1 MTKYIFSIIS
11 MLTLIISLVGCNEE
25 IELSTDFQETAV
37 IYGLLDQSEQI
48 HYIKINR
55 AFIGPGSSIDIA
67 QIPDSSY
74 FKNVEAKI
82 TEQGGS
88 NRVWYL
94 RDTVIGNKDPN
105 GVFYAP
111 EQKLYYFDTKTNPLN
126 ASYTYKLT
134 VTIDKGLASEFIVTG
149 QTALVNNIALQ
160 SSATFRLGLID
171 NNNLYKSTSL
181 NINSG
186 TATTVNAKFNMIVNE
201 YIGSSFDSITIPWNI
216 DEVDAGTTTNM
227 SINFN
232 GQTFYEVMKN
242 GVTNNPAITKRNF
255 KALKVVLTGGTADL
269 HNYILV
275 NKPSSSISQSK
286 PTFTNLTSNST
297 KNKVVGLFSARQT
310 VTYYIPFQKVGDSYY
325 RLLDVKSTKELCSG
339 NYTTYEY
346 KFCSI
351 HTNDMAETFY
361 CQ

>member
-25 IELSTDFQETAV
+25 INLSTDFQETAV

-67 QIPDSSY
+67 KIPDSSY

-82 TEQGGS
+82 TELGGT
-88 NRVWYL
+88 NRVWTL
-94 RDTVIGNKDPN
+94 RDTIVGNKDQN
-105 GVFYAP
+105 GLFYAP
-111 EQKLYYFDTKTNPLN
+111 DQKLYYFDTKTNPLN
-126 ASYTYKLT
+126 AAYSYKLT
-134 VTIDKGLASEFIVTG
+134 VTIDKGLSSEFIITG
-149 QTALVNNIALQ
+149 QTSLVNNIALQ
-160 SSATFRLGLID
+160 SSATFKLGLID
-171 NNNLYKSTSL
+171 NNNLYKSTAL
-181 NINSG
+181 NLNSG

-201 YIGSSFDSITIPWNI
+201 YIGTNFDSISIPWNI
-216 DEVDAGTTTNM
+216 NELDAGTTTDMTMNL
-227 SINFN
+227 N
-232 GQTFYEVMKN
+232 GQTFYEVIKN
-242 GVTNNPAITKRNF
+242 GITNNPAITKRNL
-255 KALKVVLTGGTADL
+255 KAIKIVLTGGSSDL

-286 PTFTNLTSNST
+286 PTYTNLISNSA

-310 VTYYIPFQKVGDSYY
+310 VTYYFPFQKVIEPNY
-325 RLLDVKSTKELCSG
+325 RLLDLKSTKELCNGS
-339 NYTTYEY
+339 YTTYDY
-346 KFCSI
+346 KFCSQ
-351 HTNDMAETFY
+351 HTNDMGELFY

>member
-25 IELSTDFQETAV
+25 IELSTDFQETAI

-67 QIPDSSY
+67 KIPDSSY

-82 TEQGGS
+82 SELGT
-88 NRVWYL
+88 NRVWTL
-94 RDTVIGNKDPN
+94 RDTVIGNKDQN

-111 EQKLYYFDTKTNPLN
+111 EQKLYYFDTKTTPLN
-126 ASYTYKLT
+126 PAYSYKLT

-149 QTALVNNIALQ
+149 QTSLISDIALQ
-160 SSATFRLGLID
+160 SSNTFKLALID
-171 NNNLYKSTSL
+171 NNNLFRSTAL

-201 YIGSSFDSITIPWNI
+201 YIGTSYDSITIPWNI
-216 DEVDAGTTTNM
+216 DEVDAGTSSNM
-227 SINFN
+227 SINLN
-232 GQTFYEVMKN
+232 GQTFYEVIKN
-242 GVTNNPAITKRNF
+242 GVTNNAAITKRNL
-255 KALKVVLTGGTADL
+255 KALKVVLTGGSADL

-297 KNKVVGLFSARQT
+297 ANKVVGLFSSRQT

-325 RLLDVKSTKELCSG
+325 RLLDVKSTKELCNGS
-339 NYTTYEY
+339 YTTYDY
-346 KFCSI
+346 KFCSQ